1 MRLLKSQ
8 LTPAQLR
15 QYEEFGWF
23 DVIGG
28 DTGHRFRIYRGDALN
43 VDEYDS
49 TGRCVLRWRFMPT
62 GNLVR
67 GDVLLA
73 QKLALELFELE
84 KHGRSPTNFPP
95 HVLRGCMRGAAA
107 AGRTH
112 RAECIRG
119 AARPIAGR
127 SRPPPASVQST
138 RALPA
143 ASTPAAQS
151 TSFRS
156 RRSLSSFADR
166 SAIVVDRLDR
176 HGIPGCRGESGVGK
190 VHRVRDASAG
200 LLCRN
205 LLREGERYAFE
216 IAHHGFE

>member
-49 TGRCVLRWRFMPT
+49 TGRCVFRWCIRWCFMPT

-73 QKLALELFELE
+73 QKLALELFESDA
-84 KHGRSPTNFPP
+84 RSVANIYPS
-95 HVLRGCMRGAAA
+95 
-107 AGRTH
+107 
-112 RAECIRG
+112 
-119 AARPIAGR
+119 ARPQGVYAW
-127 SRPPPASVQST
+127 SRD
-138 RALPA
+138 
-143 ASTPAAQS
+143 
-151 TSFRS
+151 
-156 RRSLSSFADR
+156 RRT
-166 SAIVVDRLDR
+166 
-176 HGIPGCRGESGVGK
+176 
-190 VHRVRDASAG
+190 DAS
-200 LLCRN
+200 R
-205 LLREGERYAFE
+205 
-216 IAHHGFE
+216 